1 MYIYSYVVKPNNLP
15 TQFCGNLNIC
25 PRHFIKW
32 KNMYEVYSIPYAN
45 VFLRLRVPRVQ
56 PYHQYDRLRFMA
68 LRLLHFIRVET
79 IGYKNSETHL

>member
-1 MYIYSYVVKPNNLP
+1 
-15 TQFCGNLNIC
+15 
-25 PRHFIKW
+25 
-32 KNMYEVYSIPYAN
+32 MYEVYSIPYAN